1 MKNSEK
7 YFQTVTDFITDV
19 QEAANE
25 FETTAQRLE
34 RYKGSSGYDQQLAD
48 AQATRDAAVRSSRE
62 RRWAEFLQITEGM
75 REAARNRPLVPPT
88 TEQAAL
94 LSVLQMRNHLSRG
107 ELERAAKQLDGC
119 PLGLAVLDDLAE
131 KHEAKGEPFCNEPD
145 GDKITAKIMQLE
157 AAANRLICQG
167 VGAASRRI
175 PENVTDCMS
184 EYGSFGMIARP
195 EAAHYGGPTSGTVKP
210 NEAAISAFCGAVD

>member
-7 YFQTVTDFITDV
+7 YFRAVTDFITDV
-19 QEAANE
+19 REAANE
-25 FETTAQRLE
+25 FETIAQRLE
-34 RYKGSSGYDQQLAD
+34 RYKGSSGYDQQIAD
-48 AQATRDAAVRSSRE
+48 AQATRDAAVRASRE
-62 RRWAEFLQITEGM
+62 RRWAEFLKITEDM
-75 REAARNRPLVPPT
+75 RQAAANRPLVPPT

-94 LSVLQMRNHLSRG
+94 LSVLQMRTTLSRN

-131 KHEAKGEPFCNEPD
+131 KHKATGEPFNTEPD
-145 GDKITAKIMQLE
+145 GDKITAKIKQLE

-167 VGAASRRI
+167 AGAASRHI
-175 PENVTDCMS
+175 PENVTDCLS

-195 EAAHYGGPTSGTVKP
+195 EAAHYGGPMSGTVQQ
-210 NEAAISAFCGAVD
+210 NTAAISAFCGAVD